1 MIRIRTQ
8 PFGLNGDCAFKDV
21 FNKKNTNL
29 DYSFPKWKDTN
40 TIPLEQKNV
49 NGHNEK
55 IKMNFTSIRTQ
66 QRRKKKWFKSGL
78 IQLWPT
84 AVMSEQVTLGTF

>member
-49 NGHNEK
+49 NGHKWKDQNEFYLDSNPATK
-55 IKMNFTSIRTQ
+55 EKEVI
-66 QRRKKKWFKSGL
+66 
-78 IQLWPT
+78 
-84 AVMSEQVTLGTF
+84 